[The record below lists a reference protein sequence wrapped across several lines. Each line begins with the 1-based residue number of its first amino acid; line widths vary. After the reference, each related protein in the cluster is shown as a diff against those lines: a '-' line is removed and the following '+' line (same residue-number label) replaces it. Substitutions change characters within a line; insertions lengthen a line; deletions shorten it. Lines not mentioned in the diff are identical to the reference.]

1 MLVKKKMFCPG
12 SGNELLSTL
21 GGSLECHASSIVL
34 VPLDSNIAGT
44 TKGFAF
50 LFSLSF
56 LVNIERAVFNEV
68 SYNKTD
74 YFTLANHKGHR

>member
-34 VPLDSNIAGT
+34 VPLDSNIADT

-56 LVNIERAVFNEV
+56 F
-68 SYNKTD
+68 
-74 YFTLANHKGHR
+74 G

>member
-34 VPLDSNIAGT
+34 VPLDSNIADT

-56 LVNIERAVFNEV
+56 RSLQFLKINYPNFYYHFKPLIC
-68 SYNKTD
+68 
-74 YFTLANHKGHR
+74 